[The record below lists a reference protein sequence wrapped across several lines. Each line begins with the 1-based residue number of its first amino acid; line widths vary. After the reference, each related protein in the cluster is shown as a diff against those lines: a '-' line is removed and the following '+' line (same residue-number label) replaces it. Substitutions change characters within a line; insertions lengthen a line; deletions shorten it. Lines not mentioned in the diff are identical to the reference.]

1 MSVLTVRAVTFDLWN
16 TLLVS
21 APGAV
26 EVRSRF
32 WRQVIRDR
40 GLDIDDDLLH
50 ATLSMLPARFD
61 ASRSRRAAPRA

>member
-1 MSVLTVRAVTFDLWN
+1 VSVLTVRAVTFDLWN

-40 GLDIDDDLLH
+40 GLDIDDDLSHQPCL
-50 ATLSMLPARFD
+50 AKPP
-61 ASRSRRAAPRA
+61 RSEPGSTTPI